1 MLIFAII
8 GWVLFAVALTFYVVG
23 TRMDVRDENA
33 LAVYALCVVF
43 SEKFRAPIADGL
55 GRSAVQQLQS
65 KKPEEVMFLMMK
77 TIKHFAIKHYLPNAE
92 LSTIQLGE
100 ELVGSLSEAT

>member
-1 MLIFAII
+1 
-8 GWVLFAVALTFYVVG
+8 
-23 TRMDVRDENA
+23 MDVRDENA

-43 SEKFRAPIADGL
+43 SEEFRAPIANGL

-65 KKPEEVMFLMMK
+65 NKPEEVVFLMMK

-92 LSTIQLGE
+92 LSTIQLSAQ
-100 ELVGSLSEAT
+100 LVRSLSETT